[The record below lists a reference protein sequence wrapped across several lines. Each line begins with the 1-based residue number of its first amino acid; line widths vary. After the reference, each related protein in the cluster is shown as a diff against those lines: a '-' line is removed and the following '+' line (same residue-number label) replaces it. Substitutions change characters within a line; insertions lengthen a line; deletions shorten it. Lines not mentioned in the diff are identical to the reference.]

1 MKGQIPMKPN
11 VVVCSK
17 GKCPIISLFQ
27 SFDNHEERLTTLF
40 PLAKL
45 SKKIKLCNRLFRI

>member
-1 MKGQIPMKPN
+1 MKPN

-40 PLAKL
+40 LPAKL
-45 SKKIKLCNRLFRI
+45 VTKINYAIGYSIFNLLII